1 MSQRPMSQPAVA
13 AATTIRASLNYIV
26 DTGIKPVNE
35 TYGPNGLMRV
45 QSASFVRH
53 VVPIRDGRP
62 LRRDFSLDTTGF
74 VLADHPTATRDFFDT
89 SELKSVYYR
98 EMEALI
104 AAQTGAARVHVF
116 DHTLRSGDKEARDAR
131 KIREPVRAVHN
142 DYTEWSGPQR
152 VRDLLPDEA
161 LALLSRRF
169 AIIQVWRAINQP
181 IERDPL
187 AIAEAGSLSQKD
199 FIAAERRFPDRVG
212 EIYQFAYNP
221 AHRWYYFPRMRRDEA
236 LVFKVYDS
244 AKDGRAR
251 FGAHTSFEDP
261 STSPGAGPRESIEI
275 RAFAFFP

>member
-1 MSQRPMSQPAVA
+1 MNQPAAVA
-13 AATTIRASLNYIV
+13 ASTISASLNYIV
-26 DTGIKPVNE
+26 DTGVKPVNE

-53 VVPIRDGRP
+53 VVAIRDGRP
-62 LRRDFSLDTTGF
+62 LRDGFDLDTSGF
-74 VLADHPTATRDFFDT
+74 VLVDHPTAMRNFVDAG
-89 SELKSVYYR
+89 ELKSVYYS
-98 EMEALI
+98 EMEKLI
-104 AAQTGAARVHVF
+104 AAKSGAVRVHVF
-116 DHTLRSGDKEARDAR
+116 DHTLRSGDRHARESL
-131 KIREPVRAVHN
+131 KIREPVRVVHN

-161 LALLSRRF
+161 PALLSRRF
-169 AIIQVWRAINQP
+169 AIIQVWRAINAP

-187 AIAEAGSLSQKD
+187 AIAEAGSLAQQD

-221 AHRWYYFPRMRRDEA
+221 AHRWHYFPRMRCDEA

-261 STSPGAGPRESIEI
+261 STPAGAGPRESIEI
-275 RAFAFFP
+275 RAFAFFD